1 MHVGVATQCPAEEA
15 IVRYGLEA
23 ISDEREVA
31 TIEEHLL
38 VCEVCQDRLI
48 AADHANTSIMRAALA
63 RLDLVPV
70 EICAVHETIEGIVYL
85 WVSEGA
91 ENCWIARIKGCEVDS
106 GHIADSHLD
115 AVRQN
120 NMTFRSMFPE
130 HVCSARCSSDGT
142 RRA

>member
-15 IVRYGLEA
+15 IVLYSLEA
-23 ISDEREVA
+23 IPDESVVT

-48 AADHANTSIMRAALA
+48 AADHANSSIMRAALA
-63 RLDLVPV
+63 RLDIVPV
-70 EICAVHETIEGIVYL
+70 EVCAVHETIEGLIYL

-91 ENCWIARIKGCEVDS
+91 ENCWITRIKGCEVDG

-130 HVCSARCSSDGT
+130 HVCTARCRSDRT
-142 RRA
+142 P